1 MATLSANALAASSP
15 APFRVAIVGLEHTH
29 VRGFLAQFRN
39 QNEAELVAIV
49 EPDKP
54 LADRYQR
61 EFNLASN
68 LFFSGLEEAIQA
80 THPRALLV
88 YTSIDKHRSIIEQSA
103 RQGISVMV
111 EKPLT
116 LTLEDALAIRRV
128 ATEHKIHVLVN
139 YETTWYGSNR
149 SVYDLIK
156 DGKLGALRRIVVH
169 DGHPGPKAIGV
180 PPEFLNWIADPS
192 RAGAG
197 ALYDFGCY
205 GADLTTWRMG
215 GKAPLSVTA
224 IAHTNDPNTY
234 EQVDDDA
241 TIVLQYDKAQ
251 AIFMPSWNWPFNRKD
266 AEVYG
271 TNGYAITVG
280 ADRLRIRHGND
291 DHENEHAAEPLPP
304 PADTSLHYLAAVVNG
319 TIKPDGDPSSLET
332 NVIVTQ
338 ILDAARQSARTG
350 RTVQLKEPSR

>member
-1 MATLSANALAASSP
+1 MATLSANALGESSP
-15 APFRVAIVGLEHTH
+15 APLRVAIVGLEHTH
-29 VRGFLAQFRN
+29 VRGFLEQFRN
-39 QNEAELVAIV
+39 QHDAELVAIV
-49 EPDKP
+49 EADKP
-54 LADRYQR
+54 LADRYER

-68 LFFSGLEEAIQA
+68 LFFSGLDEAIKA

-88 YTSIDKHRSIIEQSA
+88 YTSIDKHRSIIEQGA
-103 RQGISVMV
+103 RHGMSVMV

-149 SVYDLIK
+149 AAYDLIK

-180 PPEFLNWIADPS
+180 PPEFLNWITDPA
-192 RAGAG
+192 RAGGG

-205 GADLTTWRMG
+205 GADLATWWMG

-224 IAHTNDPNTY
+224 IAHTNDPSTY
-234 EQVDDDA
+234 EHVDDDA
-241 TIVLQYDKAQ
+241 TIMLQYDKAQ
-251 AIFMPSWNWPFNRKD
+251 AVFMPSWNWPFNRKD

-280 ADRLRIRHGND
+280 ADRLRVRHAND
-291 DHENEHAAEPLPP
+291 DRETEHATEQLPP
-304 PADTSLHYLAAVVNG
+304 PADTSLHYLAAVING
-319 TIKPDGDPSSLET
+319 TIKPEGDPSSLEI
-332 NVIVTQ
+332 NVIVMQ
-338 ILDAARQSARTG
+338 ILDAALQSARTG
-350 RTVQLKEPSR
+350 RTIQLKALAR